1 MARDLKMEIIITT
14 VDITIFI
21 ITTIITAVLL
31 LFDFER
37 QQGGCWR
44 WGNLQEGG

>member
-14 VDITIFI
+14 VVITVFT
-21 ITTIITAVLL
+21 ITMIVTAVLL

-37 QQGGCWR
+37 QWGGCW
-44 WGNLQEGG
+44 